1 MSLIQEFQNHEKI
14 LGRQKLVAID
24 SYVSNA
30 AKNLSYESIIYNKK
44 NFETFERWY
53 YSEYDPEKCY
63 NHNMEE
69 VSKAVV
75 DFTRERDWDQFHSPE
90 NLAKSIAIESGELLE
105 CFQWGQEFDKKEV
118 CKELA
123 DVVNY
128 SILLADKLGVKLE
141 DVVMEKLEE
150 NRKKYPV
157 EKAKGRSTKYDK
169 L

>member
-24 SYVSNA
+24 SYVSNV

-141 DVVMEKLEE
+141 DIVMEKLEE

-157 EKAKGRSTKYDK
+157 EKAKGKSTKYDK